1 MRWLYVICGATG
13 GLIAGGIITYR
24 VYSHFHSFAVSAER
38 YDVQLNVLLFF
49 GIGIGI
55 LLVPL
60 GVGVGVLVAALI
72 SRLMDHLSLRPPER
86 SSGGREDSQAGRAS
100 WVNRRPER

>member
-1 MRWLYVICGATG
+1 MRLLYAICGSAG
-13 GLIAGGIITYR
+13 GLAAAGIITYR

-38 YDVQLNVLLFF
+38 HDVQLNVLLFF

-55 LLVPL
+55 LLVPI
-60 GVGVGVLVAALI
+60 GVGVGLLAAAVI
-72 SRLMDHLSLRPPER
+72 SRGLDYFNLRPPER
-86 SSGGREDSQAGRAS
+86 SASGQDELRAGGAS

>member
-1 MRWLYVICGATG
+1 MRRLYVICGAAG
-13 GLIAGGIITYR
+13 GLIAGGIVTYR

-55 LLVPL
+55 LLLPL
-60 GVGVGVLVAALI
+60 GVGVGVLVAALV
-72 SRLMDHLSLRPPER
+72 SRCVDYLSLKPPEGPP
-86 SSGGREDSQAGRAS
+86 GGREDSQTGGSS